1 VVVIAFGSVRCQVG
15 RLDELARMTGGSC
28 HDADR
33 TGLRQ
38 AFEDVAASFW
48 GGQTVPTR
56 SGGR

>member
-1 VVVIAFGSVRCQVG
+1 MIAFGSVRCQVG
-15 RLDELARMTGGSC
+15 GLDELARMTGGSC